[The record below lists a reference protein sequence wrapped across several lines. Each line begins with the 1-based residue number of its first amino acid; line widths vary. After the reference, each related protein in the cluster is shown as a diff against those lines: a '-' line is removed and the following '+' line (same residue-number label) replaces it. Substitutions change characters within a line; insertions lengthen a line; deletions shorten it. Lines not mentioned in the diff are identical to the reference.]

1 MTPEPEDPLDA
12 LPDFGPPPE
21 AVAQVE
27 AEQHTAR
34 PLIWAGFFLSLVVFT
49 KVPNVDLWVSMRY
62 WNAQQGFFNA
72 QNPVVLA
79 LYRYTPGTG
88 YALVAAALLYLIALP
103 WLKRLAHGQGHEAL
117 AQKMSGLWR
126 RTALG
131 GLMVAAL
138 SSGMIV
144 ELGLKDHVGRP
155 RPVQTDVF
163 GGDMPFH
170 PIFQTGATPDKHRS
184 FSSGHAATGFS
195 LMALGLFASP
205 VWRRRWFMIGLT
217 TGAIVGLGR
226 IMQGG
231 HYLSDV
237 VFSFYAVWLSCELVA
252 YGFRR
257 HDLSKLPPWHPAR
270 IGPRRAIR

>member
-1 MTPEPEDPLDA
+1 VSPAPQDPSDERPSFALPEPVEEDA
-12 LPDFGPPPE
+12 L
-21 AVAQVE
+21 
-27 AEQHTAR
+27 TAR
-34 PLIWAGFFLSLVVFT
+34 PLIWAGLFFSLVVFT
-49 KVPNVDLWVSMRY
+49 KMPNVDLWMSMRY
-62 WNAQQGFFNA
+62 WNPQQGFVLA
-72 QNPVVLA
+72 QNPLVKA
-79 LYRYTPGTG
+79 LYICTPPMG
-88 YALVAAALLYLIALP
+88 YALVATALLYLILVPILSRWAL
-103 WLKRLAHGQGHEAL
+103 RQHRQELAAR
-117 AQKMSGLWR
+117 MTGLWR

-138 SSGMIV
+138 SSGIVV

-170 PIFQTGATPDKHRS
+170 PILQGGPTPEKHRS

-195 LMALGLFASP
+195 LMIIGLFASP
-205 VWRRRWFMIGLT
+205 AWRRRWFIIGLSAGT
-217 TGAIVGLGR
+217 IVGLGR

-237 VFSFYAVWLSCELVA
+237 VFSFYVVWLSCELVA
-252 YGFRR
+252 YGFKRY
-257 HDLSKLPPWHPAR
+257 DLSKLPPWHPAR

>member
-1 MTPEPEDPLDA
+1 
-12 LPDFGPPPE
+12 
-21 AVAQVE
+21 
-27 AEQHTAR
+27 
-34 PLIWAGFFLSLVVFT
+34 VVFS
-49 KVPNVDLWVSMRY
+49 KVPNVDLWVSMQF
-62 WNAQQGFFNA
+62 WSPQNGFVHGH
-72 QNPVVLA
+72 NPVVLA
-79 LYRYTPGTG
+79 FYTWTPRAG
-88 YALVAAALLYLIALP
+88 YALVLAALVYLMALP
-103 WLKRLAHGQGHEAL
+103 LLKRWALKQHRQELA
-117 AQKMSGLWR
+117 AQMTGLWR
-126 RTALG
+126 RTAIA

-138 SSGMIV
+138 SSGLIV

-170 PIFQTGATPDKHRS
+170 PIFHFGATPEKHRS

-195 LMALGLFASP
+195 LMIVGLLASP
-205 VWRRRWFMIGLT
+205 VWRRRWFIMGLSA
-217 TGAIVGLGR
+217 GAIVGLGR

-252 YGFRR
+252 YGFKR

>member
-1 MTPEPEDPLDA
+1 VSPAPQDPLDE
-12 LPDFGPPPE
+12 LPSFDPPE
-21 AVAQVE
+21 PVE
-27 AEQHTAR
+27 EDTLTAR
-34 PLIWAGFFLSLVVFT
+34 PLIWAGFFFSLVVFG
-49 KVPNVDLWVSMRY
+49 KMPNVDLWMSMRY
-62 WNAQQGFFNA
+62 WSPQQGFFLA
-72 QNPVVLA
+72 QNPLVQA
-79 LYRYTPGTG
+79 LYTYTPRVG
-88 YALVAAALLYLIALP
+88 YALVAAALLYLILVPILSRWAL
-103 WLKRLAHGQGHEAL
+103 RQQRHELAAR
-117 AQKMSGLWR
+117 MSGLWR

-138 SSGMIV
+138 SSGLVV

-170 PIFQTGATPDKHRS
+170 PLFQGGPTPEKHRS

-195 LMALGLFASP
+195 LMILGLFAGP
-205 VWRRRWFMIGLT
+205 VWRRRWFIIGVGA
-217 TGAIVGLGR
+217 GAIVGLGR

-252 YGFRR
+252 YGFKRY
-257 HDLSKLPPWHPAR
+257 DLSKLPPWHPAR

>member
-1 MTPEPEDPLDA
+1 VSPQPPAPEDELPSFNPPEPVEEDTP
-12 LPDFGPPPE
+12 
-21 AVAQVE
+21 
-27 AEQHTAR
+27 TAR
-34 PLIWAGFFLSLVVFT
+34 PLIWAGLFLSLVVFT
-49 KVPNVDLWVSMRY
+49 KVPHVDLWMSMRY
-62 WNAQQGFFNA
+62 WSPEHGFFLS
-72 QNPVVLA
+72 QNPIVQA
-79 LYRYTPGTG
+79 LYTFTPRVG
-88 YALVAAALLYLIALP
+88 YALVATALLYLTLAPL
-103 WLKRLAHGQGHEAL
+103 LARLAQRRQRPDL
-117 AQKMSGLWR
+117 LTQVNGLWR

-138 SSGMIV
+138 SSGLVV

-170 PIFQTGATPDKHRS
+170 PIFQGGPTPEKHRS

-195 LMALGLFASP
+195 LMIVGLFASP
-205 VWRRRWFMIGLT
+205 VWRRRWFIIGLT

-237 VFSFYAVWLSCELVA
+237 VFSFYVVWLSCELVA
-252 YGFRR
+252 YGFKRY
-257 HDLSKLPPWHPAR
+257 DLSKLPPWHPAR